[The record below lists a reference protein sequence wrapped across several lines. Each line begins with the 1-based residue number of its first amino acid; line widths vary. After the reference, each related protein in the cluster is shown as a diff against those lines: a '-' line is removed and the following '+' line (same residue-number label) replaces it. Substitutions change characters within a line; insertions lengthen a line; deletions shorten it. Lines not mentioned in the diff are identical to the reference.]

1 MEAGTMQDP
10 NQNLI
15 RVLIIDD
22 HPILRAGLRLLIESQ
37 SKVKVVGEAQ
47 NRVEAVAI
55 AVREQP
61 DIMLVD
67 LSLGDESGLDLIPEL
82 LATVKQGR
90 VVILTGSQDLGDKA
104 RAVQLGAR
112 GLVLKEDAVSTLI
125 NAIERVHQGGSW
137 FEPAVSAT
145 LLGTIAHAGENG
157 GRIDPERNKIA
168 TLTKRELE
176 IISLVSEGLKNQ
188 QIADRLFIGE
198 GTVRNYLTTIYDKLG
213 VSDRFELI
221 VYAYRHGITKHPN

>member
-1 MEAGTMQDP
+1 VRKVLIMQAP
-10 NQNLI
+10 NQSPI
-15 RVLIIDD
+15 RVLLIDD
-22 HPILRAGLRLLIESQ
+22 QTIVRAGLRLLIESL
-37 SKVKVVGEAQ
+37 SNTIVVGEAQ
-47 NRVEAVAI
+47 NRVEALAI

-61 DIMLVD
+61 NIMLVD
-67 LSLGDESGLDLIPEL
+67 LSLGLDLIPEL

-90 VVILTGSQDLGDKA
+90 VVILTGSEDLEDQA

-112 GLVLKEDAVSTLI
+112 GLVLKEDAVSNLI
-125 NAIERVHQGGSW
+125 NAIERVHQGGFW
-137 FEPAVSAT
+137 FEPSVSAT

-157 GRIDPERNKIA
+157 GRIDPERNKIT

-176 IISLVSEGLKNQ
+176 MISLVSEGLKNQ
-188 QIADRLFIGE
+188 QIGNRLCIGE

-221 VYAYRHGITKHPN
+221 VYAYRYGITKPPQ